1 MARNNEPGLEAMAGS
16 VTGSSSGEEYL
27 TIGEVAQWLRISRGS
42 AWAIVM
48 ERREIP
54 HVRLSDRVV
63 RIARAD
69 VEAFIADRRVE
80 AAG

>member
-1 MARNNEPGLEAMAGS
+1 MSRNDEPGLEVVAGS
-16 VTGSSSGEEYL
+16 GGEEYL

-69 VEAFIADRRVE
+69 VEAFVASRRVE
-80 AAG
+80 AVG